1 MNKTRENKM
10 KTNRKVIKEAQ
21 KFVDHGP
28 WNTHEF
34 EIVDNFPADYQVW
47 NIGRQN
53 FPHPGYIPLCKADS
67 HYNVD
72 LDSLKALKVKDEKTA
87 LDILKRAGR
96 GTITAKNYLDGINE
110 SAIPAKTFRQYL
122 KEWTAPYRFVYLDK
136 DGDVVMID
144 EIDAKEDADA
154 IKKAKIEWEKLVR
167 RGEAGH
173 DDDEEQIKELHVKR
187 RVGDNSFQT
196 IRKIY

>member
-1 MNKTRENKM
+1 M
-10 KTNRKVIKEAQ
+10 
-21 KFVDHGP
+21 
-28 WNTHEF
+28 
-34 EIVDNFPADYQVW
+34 
-47 NIGRQN
+47 
-53 FPHPGYIPLCKADS
+53 
-67 HYNVD
+67 
-72 LDSLKALKVKDEKTA
+72 
-87 LDILKRAGR
+87 
-96 GTITAKNYLDGINE
+96 
-110 SAIPAKTFRQYL
+110 KTFRQYL
-122 KEWTAPYRFVYLDK
+122 KEWAAPYRFVYLDK

-187 RVGDNSFQT
+187 RVGDKDFQT